1 MREKIYDL
9 REFPIGGL
17 RDQLATMSDAD
28 VVGLMVN
35 DDRPTAQAAYNSRL
49 GRELYVAVVDGTGYG
64 RGGQEL
70 ELPDGTSVVW
80 REVK

>member
-1 MREKIYDL
+1 MKTVYDL

-17 RDQLATMSDAD
+17 RNQLATMSDAD
-28 VVGLMVN
+28 VVELMVN
-35 DDRPTAQAAYNSRL
+35 DGRPTAQAAYNSRL
-49 GRELYVAVVDGTGYG
+49 GRELYVAVVEAKD
-64 RGGQEL
+64 GQEL